1 MPKSTTVKSLIKDL
15 DRDDLCDVIV
25 EFCKLNPKN
34 RQFLELHI
42 LSSNEANVE
51 AITKEA
57 KKKIYSHLY
66 GNSMFPKIDLA
77 GARKQVR
84 EYSKLLK
91 DYPGQIADLQL
102 YYVETGTDITNEYG
116 DIDER
121 FYNSMESMLG
131 SFCKQIQK
139 HPVYYSKF
147 RDRLINLE
155 AACENIGWGYHDSVS
170 DMIYELMES
179 IDTG

>member
-1 MPKSTTVKSLIKDL
+1 MPKSPSVKSLIKDL
-15 DRDDLCDVIV
+15 AADDLREVIA
-25 EFCKLNPKN
+25 ELCKLNPKN

-51 AITKEA
+51 SITQEA

-66 GNSMFPKIDLA
+66 GNSMFANIDLA
-77 GARKQVR
+77 GARKHLR

-102 YYVETGTDITNEYG
+102 YYVETGTEITNEYG

-131 SFCKQIQK
+131 SFCKQIQ
-139 HPVYYSKF
+139 
-147 RDRLINLE
+147 
-155 AACENIGWGYHDSVS
+155 
-170 DMIYELMES
+170 
-179 IDTG
+179 

>member
-1 MPKSTTVKSLIKDL
+1 MPKLPSVKSLIKDL
-15 DRDDLCDVIV
+15 APDELREVIA
-25 EFCKLNPKN
+25 ELCKLYPKN

-66 GNSMFPKIDLA
+66 GNSMFAKIDLA

-84 EYSKLLK
+84 EYSKVLK

-102 YYVETGTDITNEYG
+102 YYVETGTEITNEYG
-116 DIDER
+116 DMDER

-139 HPVYYSKF
+139 HPVYYNKF

-155 AACENIGWGYHDSVS
+155 AACEGIGWGYHDSVS
-170 DMIYELMES
+170 DMIYGLVES
-179 IDTG
+179 IDSH

>member
-1 MPKSTTVKSLIKDL
+1 MPKSPSVKSLIKDL
-15 DRDDLCDVIV
+15 AADDLREVIA
-25 EFCKLNPKN
+25 ELCKLNPKN

-51 AITKEA
+51 SITQEA

-66 GNSMFPKIDLA
+66 GNSMIPNIDLA

-84 EYSKLLK
+84 EYSKVLK

-102 YYVETGTDITNEYG
+102 YYVETGTEITNEYG
-116 DIDER
+116 DIGER

-131 SFCKQIQK
+131 SFCKQIQ
-139 HPVYYSKF
+139 
-147 RDRLINLE
+147 
-155 AACENIGWGYHDSVS
+155 
-170 DMIYELMES
+170 
-179 IDTG
+179 

>member
-1 MPKSTTVKSLIKDL
+1 MPKSPSLKSLLKDL
-15 DRDDLCDVIV
+15 DRNDLQNVIA
-25 EFCKLNPKN
+25 ELCKLNTKN

-51 AITKEA
+51 SIAKEG

-121 FYNSMESMLG
+121 FYSSMESMLS
-131 SFCKQIQK
+131 SFCKQVQK
-139 HPVYYSKF
+139 HPTVYNTF
-147 RDRLINLE
+147 RDRLINLD
-155 AACENIGWGYHDSVS
+155 AACGGIGWGYGDAVG
-170 DMIYELMES
+170 DMLYELEES
-179 IDTG
+179 IDT

>member
-1 MPKSTTVKSLIKDL
+1 MPKSPSVKSLIKDL
-15 DRDDLCDVIV
+15 VADDLRDVIV
-25 EFCKLNPKN
+25 ELCKINPKN

-51 AITKEA
+51 AINKEA

-91 DYPGQIADLQL
+91 DYPGQVADLQL
-102 YYVETGTDITNEYG
+102 YYVETGTEITNEFG

-121 FYNSMESMLG
+121 FYSSMESMLG
-131 SFCKQIQK
+131 SFCKQILK
-139 HPVYYSKF
+139 HPVNYKRF

-155 AACENIGWGYHDSVS
+155 AACAGIGWGYHDAVA

-179 IDTG
+179 FDDE

>member
-1 MPKSTTVKSLIKDL
+1 MSKSPSLKSLLKDL
-15 DRDDLCDVIV
+15 NLDELRNVIAELCKI
-25 EFCKLNPKN
+25 NPKN
-34 RQFLELHI
+34 RTFLELYI
-42 LSSNEANVE
+42 LSSNEANLE
-51 AITKEA
+51 AVTKES

-66 GNSMFPKIDLA
+66 GDSMFAKIDLA

-91 DYPGQIADLQL
+91 DYPCQIADMQL
-102 YYVETGTDITNEYG
+102 YYVETGTEITNEYG

-139 HPVYYSKF
+139 HPVCYSRF

-155 AACENIGWGYHDSVS
+155 AACNGIGWGYGDSVG
-170 DMIYELMES
+170 DMIYELVDS
-179 IDTG
+179 IDT

>member
-1 MPKSTTVKSLIKDL
+1 MQKSPSVKSLIKDL
-15 DRDDLCDVIV
+15 ELSELREVIT
-25 EFCKLNPKN
+25 ELCKLNPKN

-51 AITKEA
+51 TITEEG

-66 GNSMFPKIDLA
+66 GNSMFAKIDLA

-102 YYVETGTDITNEYG
+102 YYVETGTEITNEYG

-139 HPVYYSKF
+139 HPVYYNRF
-147 RDRLINLE
+147 RDRLINLKT
-155 AACENIGWGYHDSVS
+155 ACEGIGWGYHDTVG
-170 DMIYELMES
+170 DMIYELVGS
-179 IDTG
+179 FDIG

>member
-1 MPKSTTVKSLIKDL
+1 M
-15 DRDDLCDVIV
+15 
-25 EFCKLNPKN
+25 
-34 RQFLELHI
+34 
-42 LSSNEANVE
+42 
-51 AITKEA
+51 
-57 KKKIYSHLY
+57 
-66 GNSMFPKIDLA
+66 
-77 GARKQVR
+77 
-84 EYSKLLK
+84 K

-139 HPVYYSKF
+139 HPVYYIKF

-170 DMIYELMES
+170 DMIYELVES